1 MRKGAVRLK
10 RHYRHNSRLIKN
22 PIDLSTVNP
31 LNVSQQD
38 EKDKEKERERERK
51 GKRGKRGKGGKLHR
65 GK

>member
-1 MRKGAVRLK
+1 MRKEAVRLK

-38 EKDKEKERERERK
+38 EKDKEKERERK
-51 GKRGKRGKGGKLHR
+51 GKRGKGGKLHR